1 MGGQSIRARSKSCP
15 TASTN
20 DRMPCSAWGH
30 STRGRMLASVRSI
43 EPGTIQM
50 PLKPLGRISAS
61 GVGSNDG
68 SNSAATVASD
78 AIDRVASGPKNP
90 CVSDAC
96 GSLSIS
102 RTRRPLLASAPAR
115 WKQDDVLPTPPF
127 WFKRV
132 MVSMAGPH
140 SGHRRRKYHGAIRRP
155 PRLKTI
161 GAPGRRTS
169 AQLHGAIHRLPQS
182 QGVAQFHGAIHRLP
196 QSQGVGAI
204 TRRNSSVAPKPGR
217 RRNFTAK
224 IPWRNSGRT
233 FNADFHGPKTPH
245 ISEAVAPTFS
255 QNSKIPGGLV

>member
-102 RTRRPLLASAPAR
+102 RTRRPLLASASQMEAGRRLADTALLVQEGDGKHGRTPLGASPA
-115 WKQDDVLPTPPF
+115 QL
-127 WFKRV
+127 
-132 MVSMAGPH
+132 
-140 SGHRRRKYHGAIRRP
+140 HGAIRRP

-182 QGVAQFHGAIHRLP
+182 QGV
-196 QSQGVGAI
+196 GAI

-217 RRNFTAK
+217 RRNYTAQFIGCPK
-224 IPWRNSGRT
+224 ARAS
-233 FNADFHGPKTPH
+233 AQFHGAITWRRLGPDVQRGFPWTENPSH
-245 ISEAVAPTFS
+245 F
-255 QNSKIPGGLV
+255 